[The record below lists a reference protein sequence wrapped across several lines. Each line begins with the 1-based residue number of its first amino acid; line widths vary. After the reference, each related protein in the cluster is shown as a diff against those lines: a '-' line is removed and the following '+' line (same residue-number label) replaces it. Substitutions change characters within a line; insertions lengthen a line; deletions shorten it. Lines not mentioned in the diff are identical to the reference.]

1 MNFTKTAV
9 TALTALTLTS
19 LTLTAC
25 DAKKI
30 SQPITT
36 THASQTMATESIVA
50 STPTSMSAASA
61 TISTTAAK
69 TQGIWIDV
77 REAHEYAQGHLKDA
91 VNITGRDLPS
101 QIAGIAP
108 DKMHKLIFTVA
119 RVIAQKKPVRF
130 CWIWVIPMSSTKVG
144 INNCTTKAI
153 VSLQKSDADKTSLFY
168 TIF

>member
-69 TQGIWIDV
+69 TQGIWIGV
-77 REAHEYAQGHLKDA
+77 REAHE
-91 VNITGRDLPS
+91 
-101 QIAGIAP
+101 
-108 DKMHKLIFTVA
+108 
-119 RVIAQKKPVRF
+119 
-130 CWIWVIPMSSTKVG
+130 
-144 INNCTTKAI
+144 
-153 VSLQKSDADKTSLFY
+153 
-168 TIF
+168 

>member
-91 VNITGRDLPS
+91 VNITGWDLPS

-108 DKMHKLIFTVA
+108 DKNAQINLYCRSGNRSEKA
-119 RVIAQKKPVRF
+119 RQILLDMGYTNVINQ
-130 CWIWVIPMSSTKVG
+130 G
-144 INNCTTKAI
+144 GYQQ
-153 VSLQKSDADKTSLFY
+153 LYDKGY
-168 TIF
+168 R